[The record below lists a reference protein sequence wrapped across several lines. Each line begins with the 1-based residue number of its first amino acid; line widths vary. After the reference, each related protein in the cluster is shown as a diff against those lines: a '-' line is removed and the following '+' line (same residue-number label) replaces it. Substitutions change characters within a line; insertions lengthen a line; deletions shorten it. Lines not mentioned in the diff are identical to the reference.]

1 MTLIQSVADAVATAA
16 PRLAAA
22 SPTSA
27 AVSGAAAYALTRWM
41 ARDAGVSPSR
51 R

>member
-27 AVSGAAAYALTRWM
+27 AVFGAAAYALTRWM